1 MYLDEV
7 REYCLSL
14 PGAEESLPFD
24 ESTLAF
30 KVGNKIFAIT
40 DIDDFEYVN
49 VKFNPEKAIELREM
63 YPDKVIPGY
72 HMNKKHWNSLVM
84 DAGLPPKKVKE
95 WILDSYNL
103 VVAGL
108 PKKVRKTIPK
118 NE

>member
-7 REYCLSL
+7 REFCLSL

-40 DIDDFEYVN
+40 DIDEYDFVN
-49 VKFNPEKAIELREM
+49 VKCDPEKAIELREM
-63 YPDKVIPGY
+63 YPGEVIPGY

-84 DAGLPPKKVKE
+84 DAGLPPDKVKE
-95 WILDSYNL
+95 WISDSYEL
-103 VVAGL
+103 VRAGL
-108 PKKVRKTIPK
+108 PKKIREALPK
-118 NE
+118 K